1 MRGPSPAEPGKV
13 ISQLNVTAHDL
24 ALHLL
29 AGPLCAST
37 LVEHL
42 RWFCEWEASEL
53 DGPTLTMM
61 RVWGRIAGVPY
72 TGSGV

>member
-1 MRGPSPAEPGKV
+1 MKV
-13 ISQLNVTAHDL
+13 TVSNHDPVRDL
-24 ALHLL
+24 RDAAL

-42 RWFCEWEASEL
+42 RWFFGWDTSEL
-53 DGPTLTMM
+53 DGTTLTMM

-72 TGSGV
+72 TGPN